1 MKKYGELNMDKLKT
15 RVLFIALIILA
26 LVSVSAVAAADSD
39 EVISD
44 TQDNFDLSE
53 ETVSDVVSDQDDEIL
68 ADDPEPEQQ
77 VNPDGSSYVTF
88 NFEILTADGYKNVS
102 SSAISNPLKISKG
115 STKTASPSWFTKVI
129 SGSGYNQFTYQNNN
143 YQFDHWENATGTV
156 LLDENGNKKFSGR
169 KVLPS
174 QQFTANGTNYTV
186 LFRAVYVGPCHITL
200 SFNDLYKIDG
210 TKLDPMT
217 EENDISK
224 GGSWIVS
231 YATFDNKKEDYKTYD
246 KDGYHYTFSHWEDEE
261 GNLIPEDYKG
271 TFAWAEEDYTVKFY
285 AKYDSELLGN
295 FTLNYNDAIAHGTG
309 SWSSINNYGVDF
321 THTFIV
327 PADVPSGAKFL
338 YWEREDDPSIKY
350 YPDSEDQYVFH
361 IDYEEFAGKDVKVVV
376 NAVYDIK
383 TSIELEEITGY
394 VEDKVDITAKIT
406 SDVSKVPNPMGGT
419 ATLTIDYSEK
429 LSNGLLMATTK
440 TYDAIVNEDGTVV
453 FEDVKLENPGTYK
466 YTVTY
471 SRYNYN
477 HHEEG
482 INDYLP
488 SEADSKLNILPL
500 NTTTTSEDVSGTVG
514 DKKDITTDIVDQ
526 NGDPVQNGTAVLK
539 VNGKEYTAEVK
550 DGKAVFKD
558 VELTENTT
566 ATIEYLGNDYYNPS
580 NTTIEITVTAPEEPE
595 EPAEEPSDEPE
606 EPAEEPEEEPSTP
619 VAEKAIPIIPA
630 TGNPIALVILALL
643 TLVSTVSLGNKK

>member
-1 MKKYGELNMDKLKT
+1 MDKLKT

-88 NFEILTADGYKNVS
+88 NFEILTEDGYKNVS

-261 GNLIPEDYKG
+261 GNIIPEDYKG

-285 AKYDSELLGN
+285 AKYDSELIGN
-295 FTLNYNDAIAHGTG
+295 FTLKYIDPIAHGSG
-309 SWSSINNYGVDF
+309 SWSSHDNYGVDF
-321 THTFIV
+321 THTFRV
-327 PADVPSGAKFL
+327 PADVPDGAAVFL

-350 YPDSEDQYVFH
+350 YPDSDDQYQFH

-376 NAVYDIK
+376 YAIYDIK
-383 TSIELEEITGY
+383 TTIELEEITGY
-394 VEDKVDITAKIT
+394 FGDVVEITAKIT
-406 SDVSKVPNPMGGT
+406 ENLKNAAVPGGF
-419 ATLTIDYSEK
+419 ATLTIDFTTK
-429 LSNGLLMATTK
+429 LSNGLLGAGTYTDRVEVVDGQAVFKDIKLDAT
-440 TYDAIVNEDGTVV
+440 
-453 FEDVKLENPGTYK
+453 PGTYSYK
-466 YTVTY
+466 VEYE
-471 SRYNYN
+471 RYHYDQPK
-477 HHEEG
+477 EG

-488 SEADSKLNILPL
+488 SEAESKVNILPL
-500 NTTTTSEDVSGTVG
+500 NTTTTSEDVSGTAG
-514 DKKDITTDIVDQ
+514 DKVDITADIVDQ

-539 VNGKEYTAEVK
+539 VNGKEYKAEVEN
-550 DGKAVFKD
+550 GKAVFKD
-558 VELTENTT
+558 VELPDESTE

-580 NTTIEITVTAPEEPE
+580 NTTIQITVTQP
-595 EPAEEPSDEPE
+595 DEPE
-606 EPAEEPEEEPSTP
+606 EEPEDEPADEPEEEPSTP
-619 VAEKAIPIIPA
+619 VAEKVVPVIPA
-630 TGNPIALVILALL
+630 AGNPIALVVLALL
-643 TLVSTVSLGNKK
+643 SLVSTVSFGRKK

>member
-1 MKKYGELNMDKLKT
+1 MT
-15 RVLFIALIILA
+15 
-26 LVSVSAVAAADSD
+26 S
-39 EVISD
+39 
-44 TQDNFDLSE
+44 
-53 ETVSDVVSDQDDEIL
+53 
-68 ADDPEPEQQ
+68 
-77 VNPDGSSYVTF
+77 
-88 NFEILTADGYKNVS
+88 DGYKNVS

-115 STKTASPSWFTKVI
+115 STKKASPSWFTKVI
-129 SGSGYNQFTYQNNN
+129 SGSGYNQFTYQNNK
-143 YQFDHWENATGTV
+143 YQFDHWENETGTV
-156 LLDENGNKKFSGR
+156 LLDDKGNKKFTSN
-169 KVLPS
+169 KLLPE
-174 QQFTANGTNYTV
+174 QAFTANGTNYTV

-261 GNLIPEDYKG
+261 GNIIPEDYKG

-285 AKYDSELLGN
+285 AKYDSELIGN

-394 VEDKVDITAKIT
+394 VEDKVNITAKIT

-419 ATLTIDYSEK
+419 ATLTIDYTEK
-429 LSNGLLMATTK
+429 LSNGLLGAS
-440 TYDAIVNEDGTVV
+440 TYTQTVEVVDGQAV
-453 FEDVKLENPGTYK
+453 FKDVPLENPGTYK
-466 YTVTY
+466 YTVTFNGY
-471 SRYNYN
+471 SYNKPS
-477 HHEEG
+477 EG
-482 INDYLP
+482 IRDYLE
-488 SEADSKLNILPL
+488 SEADSKVNILPL
-500 NTTTTSEDVSGTVG
+500 DTTTTADDVSGTVG
-514 DKKDITTDIVDQ
+514 DKVDITADIVDQ
-526 NGDPVQNGTAVLK
+526 NGNKVQNGTAVLK
-539 VNGKEYTAEVK
+539 INGKEYKTEVN
-550 DGKAVFKD
+550 DGKAVFEG
-558 VELTENTT
+558 VELPDESTE

-580 NTTIEITVTAPEEPE
+580 NTTIQITVTQPEEPE
-595 EPAEEPSDEPE
+595 DEPAD
-606 EPAEEPEEEPSTP
+606 EPEEEPSTP
-619 VAEKAIPIIPA
+619 TAEKAVPVVPA
-630 TGNPIALVILALL
+630 AGNPIALVVLALL
-643 TLVSTVSLGNKK
+643 TLVSTVSLGRKK